1 MAVKK
6 VKSEEEVK
14 VDVEI
19 PQEKEQEVKVETPK
33 EKTPETEVKV
43 DMNAMKKSPR
53 KEGNV
58 RIRMRVDHRCCIAMV
73 RYDLKK
79 GQCYNVP
86 ENVKRILGKAGL
98 LDPLN

>member
-19 PQEKEQEVKVETPK
+19 PQEVKVETPK
-33 EKTPETEVKV
+33 ENTQETEVKV
-43 DMNAMKKSPR
+43 DIDAVKKSPR

-86 ENVKRILGKAGL
+86 ENVKHILGKAGL